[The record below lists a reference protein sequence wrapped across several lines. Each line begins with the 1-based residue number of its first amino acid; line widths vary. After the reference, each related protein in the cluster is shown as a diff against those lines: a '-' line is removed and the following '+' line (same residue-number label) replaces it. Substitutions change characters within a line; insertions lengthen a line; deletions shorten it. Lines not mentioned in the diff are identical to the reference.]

1 MLRSIIKIIGFSNG
15 YGIGTASQKICKE
28 KVVVIREDIQK
39 NLNRINQAALPFMRK
54 LSAQAKKS
62 KSNEIVLIAIIK
74 EVE

>member
-1 MLRSIIKIIGFSNG
+1 MATELELL
-15 YGIGTASQKICKE
+15 AKE
-28 KVVVIREDIQK
+28 YAKKNVLVIREDIK
-39 NLNRINQAALPFMRK
+39 MNLNRINHAALSFMRK